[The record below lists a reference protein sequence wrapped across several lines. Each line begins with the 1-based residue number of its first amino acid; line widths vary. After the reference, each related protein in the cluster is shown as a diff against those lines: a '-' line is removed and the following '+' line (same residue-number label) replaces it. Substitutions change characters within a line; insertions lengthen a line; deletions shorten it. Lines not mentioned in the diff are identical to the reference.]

1 LVFVAAV
8 VVTVAGVVAPA
19 AAAADGPML
28 TVRLTADQPVVTVD
42 RDDPRD
48 VVMAYEI
55 VVTNVGGAIAPG
67 VVVEAALPGGV
78 ARRDVGDVAPAGEWR
93 EVVQTTIP
101 AATVRGGPV
110 DAVAVA
116 RSADGVE
123 VRSAP
128 SRVDVQVISS
138 AVYER
143 DDEVT
148 APATAVT
155 EPPTEVLG
163 AVHERPL
170 PTTLAR
176 TGVAAGA
183 LATLGVALVLFGGL
197 LVRRTSVDG

>member
-1 LVFVAAV
+1 MFVAAA
-8 VVTVAGVVAPA
+8 VVTLAGVAAPA
-19 AAAADGPML
+19 GAAADGAML

-42 RDDPRD
+42 RDAPRD
-48 VVMAYEI
+48 VVMAYAI
-55 VVTNVGGAIAPG
+55 VVTNVGAAAAPG

-78 ARRDVGDVAPAGEWR
+78 VRRDVGDVAPTGEWR
-93 EVVQTTIP
+93 EVVQTTIT
-101 AATVRGGPV
+101 ASTVRGGPV

-128 SRVDVQVISS
+128 SRVEVQVISS

-143 DDEVT
+143 DDQVT
-148 APATAVT
+148 APAPPAT
-155 EPPTEVLG
+155 EAPTEVLG

-183 LATLGVALVLFGGL
+183 LATVGVALVLFGGL
-197 LVRRTSVDG
+197 LVRRTSADG